1 MNRQSVQMIRRLV
14 IAAGCAVL
22 AASCIGA
29 PAVAAAGSESGAAR
43 PRFGH
48 VDVLFIGAHPDDE
61 SGNLATFGQ
70 WNEYHH
76 ISVGE
81 LTLTR
86 GEGGGD
92 AVGDLSGP
100 PLALFRE
107 AEQRRAL
114 AYAGMRNVY
123 YLDKP
128 DFYYTTSET
137 TVGEDWN
144 WRSTLAN
151 VVRVVR
157 ETEPKVIVTMEPGPF
172 PGQHGAHQFS
182 ARAALA
188 AYELAANPRA
198 FPGQITGELL
208 RPWAVSPI
216 FTQAFPGTTPP
227 GIGTAATGPGCAASL
242 KPLDPFDGQLRCVGR
257 DQVGEVPHHLGPG
270 RGRRRP
276 SVRQPGF
283 RGYPARAE
291 EPREDRLRVVHAGD
305 QPGSGE
311 PRRPFRHRAVG
322 RCGTA
327 RPQRAAAR
335 HPVLAVLESLHD
347 RARGPF
353 HGNRSCRR
361 PRGRQPAR
369 RQGTAAGAAGWS
381 VSHGVGLGTVRPGQ
395 ARTARF
401 TVTVSGTA
409 RPGTRLKL
417 AATLRSRRGIGGSD
431 TPQAVVAPV
440 SATPPELTELSAFDA
455 WARQYGYPQLEHTVF
470 PVVPIG
476 RGKGRPFPVTI
487 RNNSVGTAS
496 GAVSVRVPSG
506 FRVSP
511 SRLRYRGLRGGQS
524 KSVTFTLANTN
535 TKLPTGDLGPNGGN
549 YPFRIKTTSSS
560 GRADVEQGAINL
572 APSTTIPEATVRPA
586 VDGKQSAPG
595 EYPGPTLNVSR
606 VWQGPACPTSSVCSA
621 TAKLSWYGNSLYAL
635 VSVKANSPGT
645 ILAPSNCQQVWR
657 TDAVTLE
664 IDPKGTYAGDNPS
677 TDLQF
682 QILPET
688 RDPAHGDPPCDQS
701 DADFHQTNTYGQIS
715 TAKLMPGLKLASI
728 VSKPFTGYST
738 EVRIPFADLPSA
750 VNPSDMGLNFIN
762 YYSNNDHLIG
772 TTRLAWSAWNSVQ
785 SDPYHWGVATLA
797 GYRPPNPGLK
807 RPVAFPNTPLA
818 GIHSPQSIL
827 QAART
832 NVPLSGAPLAA
843 PGDRGQIT
851 GQPAWSAGKVRVRL
865 RATGAGLFNVY
876 VWDPVTGRKT
886 PQAGELGH
894 GVLRVHRGGTF
905 TVEVPVANRPP
916 SRAELAVAFANPRGA
931 NDSSAARSIGGSG

>member
-1 MNRQSVQMIRRLV
+1 
-14 IAAGCAVL
+14 
-22 AASCIGA
+22 
-29 PAVAAAGSESGAAR
+29 
-43 PRFGH
+43 
-48 VDVLFIGAHPDDE
+48 
-61 SGNLATFGQ
+61 
-70 WNEYHH
+70 
-76 ISVGE
+76 
-81 LTLTR
+81 
-86 GEGGGD
+86 
-92 AVGDLSGP
+92 
-100 PLALFRE
+100 
-107 AEQRRAL
+107 
-114 AYAGMRNVY
+114 
-123 YLDKP
+123 
-128 DFYYTTSET
+128 
-137 TVGEDWN
+137 
-144 WRSTLAN
+144 
-151 VVRVVR
+151 
-157 ETEPKVIVTMEPGPF
+157 
-172 PGQHGAHQFS
+172 
-182 ARAALA
+182 
-188 AYELAANPRA
+188 
-198 FPGQITGELL
+198 
-208 RPWAVSPI
+208 
-216 FTQAFPGTTPP
+216 
-227 GIGTAATGPGCAASL
+227 
-242 KPLDPFDGQLRCVGR
+242 
-257 DQVGEVPHHLGPG
+257 
-270 RGRRRP
+270 
-276 SVRQPGF
+276 
-283 RGYPARAE
+283 
-291 EPREDRLRVVHAGD
+291 
-305 QPGSGE
+305 
-311 PRRPFRHRAVG
+311 
-322 RCGTA
+322 
-327 RPQRAAAR
+327 
-335 HPVLAVLESLHD
+335 
-347 RARGPF
+347 
-353 HGNRSCRR
+353 
-361 PRGRQPAR
+361 
-369 RQGTAAGAAGWS
+369 
-381 VSHGVGLGTVRPGQ
+381 
-395 ARTARF
+395 
-401 TVTVSGTA
+401 
-409 RPGTRLKL
+409 
-417 AATLRSRRGIGGSD
+417 
-431 TPQAVVAPV
+431 
-440 SATPPELTELSAFDA
+440 
-455 WARQYGYPQLEHTVF
+455 
-470 PVVPIG
+470 
-476 RGKGRPFPVTI
+476 
-487 RNNSVGTAS
+487 
-496 GAVSVRVPSG
+496 
-506 FRVSP
+506 
-511 SRLRYRGLRGGQS
+511 
-524 KSVTFTLANTN
+524 VTFTLANTN

-549 YPFRIKTTSSS
+549 YPFRIKATSSV
-560 GRADVEQGAINL
+560 GRPDVEQGAINL

-807 RPVAFPNTPLA
+807 RPVVFPNTPLA

-843 PGDRGQIT
+843 PGDRGQIA

-876 VWDPVTGRKT
+876 VWDPVTGRKR

-931 NDSSAARSIGGSG
+931 NDSSAAHSIGGPG